1 MAKNKISKNNQLSFL
16 SSQLFTL
23 VVLNSIKS
31 SNQLNSHTKELC
43 DNALLVTSQ
52 TIDKLIT
59 DYPKLEKDIQPIIDS
74 FTSQEEPTN
83 V

>member
-1 MAKNKISKNNQLSFL
+1 MAKNKISKENQLAFL

-23 VVLNSIKS
+23 VILNSIKS
-31 SNQLNSHTKELC
+31 SNELNSVTKELC

-52 TIDKLIT
+52 TIDKIVT
-59 DYPKLEKDIQPIIDS
+59 DYPKLEKEIQPIIDS
-74 FTSQEEPTN
+74 FTSQEPSN